1 MVVVHP
7 DQVAWLKTFN
17 HSLAKNAIRFNI
29 GIPARCIKSQLRRKA
44 VKYWPK
50 GLIGIALVN
59 FLGDINGTLN
69 RKAVLVSVPVLKT
82 RTSLLADISVARAG
96 PAPPHSTT
104 PAPHCSHRTC
114 STAST

>member
-50 GLIGIALVN
+50 GLIGIALVK
-59 FLGDINGTLN
+59 FLGDINGKLN
-69 RKAVLVSVPVLKT
+69 RKAVLVSGPVLKN
-82 RTSLLADISVARAG
+82 RTSLLADIFVARAG
-96 PAPPHSTT
+96 PADPHSTT
-104 PAPHCSHRTC
+104 PAQEWSHSTC
-114 STAST
+114 QAA